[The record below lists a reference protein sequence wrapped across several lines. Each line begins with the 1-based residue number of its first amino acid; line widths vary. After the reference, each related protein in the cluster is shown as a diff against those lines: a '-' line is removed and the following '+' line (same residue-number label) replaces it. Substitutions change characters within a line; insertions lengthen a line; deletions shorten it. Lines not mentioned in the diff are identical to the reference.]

1 MEICEKR
8 QAILEQAGNLLVT
21 GGPGSGKTTI
31 ALLKAQRWCDQLRPG
46 QDVLFLSFSR
56 AAVRQILSKCKALL
70 SRRQQKLIQVKTY
83 HSFCLEVL
91 ESHGRLLSGQVVS
104 FLFPGD
110 ERLQRS
116 IFDGDWDEERARLSA
131 EEGHICFDLF
141 APSVANLL
149 ERSSSV
155 RSLIARKYPF
165 IIVDEFQDTDDD
177 QWRIVQSLAESS
189 VVFCLADPE
198 QRIFEYRHSVDPKRT
213 ETLRESLKPT
223 EVDLGGENHRSP
235 TAGILR
241 FADAVLQNGPKLPE
255 TDDVKI
261 INYRG
266 KSFES
271 LVHAGV
277 LWTFSELR
285 KRDVDNP
292 CVAVL
297 CRSNSFVAKLSIL
310 LSEEHAFKTQT
321 LKPVEHD
328 VVWDAD
334 LAAAAAQVVG
344 TVLEWPGKSKKIAVG
359 RTLDLLAHYY
369 RLKNAESPSKGASEN
384 ARKYAE
390 AMDAVA
396 AGEPPRLKVARQLL
410 VRFDEGLTLVGD
422 SVEDWRHARSV
433 LRDIK
438 GLNDVFKEARM
449 VRLFRLTDALG
460 EALDELWL
468 KSGSYVGA
476 CQLIKRVL
484 DRERLLAADRDPRG
498 CILMTMHKSKGKEFD
513 GVVLVEG
520 HFSSPFFDQKR
531 EKPPYERSRRLL
543 RVGITRARYIT
554 TIIRPVDSLPLVG

>member
-1 MEICEKR
+1 
-8 QAILEQAGNLLVT
+8 L
-21 GGPGSGKTTI
+21 
-31 ALLKAQRWCDQLRPG
+31 
-46 QDVLFLSFSR
+46 
-56 AAVRQILSKCKALL
+56 
-70 SRRQQKLIQVKTY
+70 QKSV
-83 HSFCLEVL
+83 
-91 ESHGRLLSGQVVS
+91 
-104 FLFPGD
+104 
-110 ERLQRS
+110 
-116 IFDGDWDEERARLSA
+116 FDGDWDEERARLST
-131 EEGHICFDLF
+131 EEGHTCFDLF
-141 APSVANLL
+141 AQSVANLL

-198 QRIFEYRHSVDPKRT
+198 QRIFEYRHNVDPKRT

-235 TAGILR
+235 TAGILQ

-310 LSEEHAFKTQT
+310 LSEEHTFKTQT

-369 RLKNAESPSKGASEN
+369 RLKNAESPSKGASES
-384 ARKYAE
+384 ARRYAE
-390 AMDAVA
+390 AMEAVA
-396 AGEPPRLKVARQLL
+396 AGELPRLKVARQLL
-410 VRFDEGLTLVGD
+410 ARFDEGLTLIGD
-422 SVEDWRHARSV
+422 PVEDWRLARSV

-449 VRLFRLTDALG
+449 VRLFRVTDALG

-468 KSGSYVGA
+468 KSGSYVGT

-520 HFSSPFFDQKR
+520 HFSSPFFDQNR

-554 TIIRPVDSLPLVG
+554 TIIRSVDSLPLVG